1 MPDNLALD
9 ESGVAKCDIPRPFR
23 HTCIMKK
30 RFPSLKCAVFGLIG
44 AGLYLIAG
52 WVPILSAAESPL
64 SVVIEG
70 LSGKVLDNVNL
81 ALRLPPGIV
90 ENGKIDETLAG
101 HFADQIP
108 QKVREAMQPFG
119 YYNPEIKVSREKNDG
134 GLSIL
139 KVHVE
144 AGAPVRLDNVQ
155 VSVSGSGAQEVMLQ
169 DMIRRFPLKKGDILR
184 QDIYEQS
191 KEDLLKKAGAL
202 GYLDATF
209 ATHQIGVSLQTLKAD
224 LTLKLETGPRY
235 RFGKISFPGKPGY
248 PEGFLR
254 RYLDFKTGDIFSYEK
269 MAKTQANYTNADR
282 FRAIAVYPKKDAIA
296 EGSVPVE
303 VALTPSPSRNLRIGG
318 GYGTDT
324 GPRATL
330 RYRDANMFERG
341 QELEME
347 LKASQILQGASA
359 RYIFPGMRDFQT
371 YTALTTGAQQE
382 NTTSYVTK
390 WIKVEAE
397 RVRAFGRDKIGSVF
411 LQARKENSDAGDQST
426 NTFILMPGVRFSEMR
441 YDDAIRPRKGF
452 NYQLELRG
460 THQSIGSSTGFVQ
473 FLSGADVIVPLPA
486 SFSFIT
492 RARLGATWQNDPAQD
507 LPVSVRFFAG
517 GDRSV
522 RGYAYQS
529 LGPKDS
535 KGNVVGGRNLL
546 SGSVELERGIGKNWG
561 AAAFYDAGNAFD
573 NFSDISLAKGAGLG
587 IRYYSPFGPIKLDVA
602 RQLDVVQPD
611 TRIHL
616 TIGVGL

>member
-1 MPDNLALD
+1 M
-9 ESGVAKCDIPRPFR
+9 SVA
-23 HTCIMKK
+23 
-30 RFPSLKCAVFGLIG
+30 V
-44 AGLYLIAG
+44 
-52 WVPILSAAESPL
+52 
-64 SVVIEG
+64 EG
-70 LSGKVLDNVNL
+70 LSGKALENVNL
-81 ALRLPPGIV
+81 ALKLPPGIV
-90 ENGKIDETLAG
+90 ENGKIDEILAG

-119 YYNPEIKVSREKNDG
+119 YYSPEIKVSMEKKDK
-134 GLSIL
+134 GLQ
-139 KVHVE
+139 VMRVRVE

-155 VSVSGSGAQEVMLQ
+155 VSISGNGAQELTLL
-169 DMIRRFPLKKGDILR
+169 DLIHRFPLKKGDILR
-184 QDIYEQS
+184 QDVYEQS
-191 KEDLLKKAGAL
+191 KEALLKKAVDL
-202 GYLDATF
+202 GYLEATY
-209 ATHQIGVSLQTLKAD
+209 ATHRIGLSLNTMKAD
-224 LTLKLETGPRY
+224 LALTLDTGPRY
-235 RFGKISFPGKPGY
+235 RFGNITFPGKPGY
-248 PEGFLR
+248 PESFLR
-254 RYLDFKTGDIFSYEK
+254 RYLDFKTGDIFSYER
-269 MAKTQANYTNADR
+269 MAKTQANYTRADR
-282 FRAIAVYPKKDAIA
+282 FREIAVYPKKDAMA

-303 VALTPSPSRNLRIGG
+303 VALKPSPSKSFKVGG

-324 GPRATL
+324 GPRATV
-330 RYRDANMFERG
+330 RYRDANIFERG

-347 LKASQILQGASA
+347 LKASQILQGATA
-359 RYIFPGMRDFQT
+359 RYIFPGIQDFQT
-371 YTALTTGAQQE
+371 YTALTAGAQQE
-382 NTTSYVTK
+382 NTTTYLTR
-390 WIKVEAE
+390 WLKVEAE
-397 RVRAFGRDKIGSVF
+397 RVKAFGRDKIGSVF

-441 YDDAIRPRKGF
+441 YDDAIRPRKGY
-452 NYQLELRG
+452 NYQMELRG

-473 FLSGADVIVPLPA
+473 FLSGADLIVPLPA

-492 RARLGATWQNDPAQD
+492 RARFGATWQNDPAQD

-535 KGNVVGGRNLL
+535 KGNVVGGRNLI
-546 SGSVELERGIGKNWG
+546 SGSAELERGIGKNWG

-573 NFSDISLAKGAGLG
+573 NFSDISMAKGAGLG

-602 RQLDVVQPD
+602 RQLDVAQPD